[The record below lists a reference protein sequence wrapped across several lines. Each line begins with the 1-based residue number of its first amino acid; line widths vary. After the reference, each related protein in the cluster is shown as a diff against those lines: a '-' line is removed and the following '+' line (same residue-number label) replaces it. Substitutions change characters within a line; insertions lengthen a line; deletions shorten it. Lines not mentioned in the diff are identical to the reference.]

1 MEANPDLSDPAQA
14 RAYLSSLS
22 PHVLRLGDTS
32 YLHPDFAVKM
42 ANAVSQARAAGL
54 PVTVQSGYRTNP
66 TTGSKYDAEGYS
78 LHGYGAAIDVG
89 GIGGAGSPQAL
100 RWAKIAQQNGVYNP
114 YGVGD
119 PAEYNH
125 WQMVPW
131 KLENRPDIQKA
142 IVSAGGDAG
151 KIWNAISPVTTSSA
165 ASYTP
170 PTPNNGAPPV
180 AQTDWLGQIAGQTP
194 VKTPSSASQ
203 PAVKQAAP
211 APSSVQP
218 STDWLGQIAGEKAA
232 PPPSA
237 TGAPPA
243 AKPAAYDLGNG
254 VSIPVPPAGGYPRL
268 AQDHTTVNPYDP
280 ASAQISALARS
291 AAGYAGQQIAGIPS
305 AIKSD
310 FNNSTA
316 LAGQGVSQLA
326 NGDVLPNFPSSD
338 PSTWGAGGALKTV
351 LGATGAIS
359 SPLTGAIH
367 QLVEQ
372 PVTDA
377 SGNPVLG
384 QEAGMAAGVL
394 AGPQIGKLPTAIGS
408 RVGDVVL
415 GTLDPETARLAQV
428 AREQYGIPVNAPQ
441 MTQSPGI
448 SVGNSALS
456 RLPFSGAEKAADAQH
471 VAFNGAVA
479 RTFGENGVERIT
491 PDVMNRARTRIG
503 NDFDTVAQNTNIQVD
518 PQFVSDLHSTIND
531 ARLVLT
537 DPEANIIE
545 RQAQNIFDKINQ
557 NNETISGETYQALTR
572 KGAPLDN
579 LLSSDNPN
587 IANAAQRLRDMLDDG
602 LQRSASPDMQALL
615 TQARR
620 QWASLKTVQP
630 LAAKAPTGDI
640 SPALL
645 AGRVNANTGNSLAF
659 GGGGDLG
666 TLARIGQKFLK
677 EPGSSN
683 TAERLSTI
691 ATFGKAGQ
699 LAANAVGASALGLSA
714 GMTPAEMG
722 LTAAGVPAGLLAGR
736 VVGSGLR
743 SDWLANSLINRTL
756 NPAVARPVPALA
768 AVTGPASFPRGNLNP
783 ASQPETRLF
792 DFLGP

>member
-1 MEANPDLSDPAQA
+1 
-14 RAYLSSLS
+14 
-22 PHVLRLGDTS
+22 
-32 YLHPDFAVKM
+32 
-42 ANAVSQARAAGL
+42 
-54 PVTVQSGYRTNP
+54 
-66 TTGSKYDAEGYS
+66 
-78 LHGYGAAIDVG
+78 
-89 GIGGAGSPQAL
+89 
-100 RWAKIAQQNGVYNP
+100 
-114 YGVGD
+114 
-119 PAEYNH
+119 
-125 WQMVPW
+125 
-131 KLENRPDIQKA
+131 
-142 IVSAGGDAG
+142 
-151 KIWNAISPVTTSSA
+151 
-165 ASYTP
+165 
-170 PTPNNGAPPV
+170 
-180 AQTDWLGQIAGQTP
+180 
-194 VKTPSSASQ
+194 
-203 PAVKQAAP
+203 
-211 APSSVQP
+211 
-218 STDWLGQIAGEKAA
+218 
-232 PPPSA
+232 
-237 TGAPPA
+237 
-243 AKPAAYDLGNG
+243 
-254 VSIPVPPAGGYPRL
+254 
-268 AQDHTTVNPYDP
+268 
-280 ASAQISALARS
+280 
-291 AAGYAGQQIAGIPS
+291 
-305 AIKSD
+305 
-310 FNNSTA
+310 
-316 LAGQGVSQLA
+316 
-326 NGDVLPNFPSSD
+326 
-338 PSTWGAGGALKTV
+338 
-351 LGATGAIS
+351 
-359 SPLTGAIH
+359 
-367 QLVEQ
+367 
-372 PVTDA
+372 
-377 SGNPVLG
+377 
-384 QEAGMAAGVL
+384 
-394 AGPQIGKLPTAIGS
+394 
-408 RVGDVVL
+408 
-415 GTLDPETARLAQV
+415 
-428 AREQYGIPVNAPQ
+428 
-441 MTQSPGI
+441 
-448 SVGNSALS
+448 
-456 RLPFSGAEKAADAQH
+456 
-471 VAFNGAVA
+471 
-479 RTFGENGVERIT
+479 
-491 PDVMNRARTRIG
+491 MNRARTRIG